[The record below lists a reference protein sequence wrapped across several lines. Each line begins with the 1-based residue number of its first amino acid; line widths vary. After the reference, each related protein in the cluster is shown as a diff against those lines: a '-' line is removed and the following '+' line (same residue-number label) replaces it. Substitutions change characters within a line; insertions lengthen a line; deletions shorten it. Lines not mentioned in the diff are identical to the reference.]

1 MNCLIA
7 LLFYGY
13 YSSLDSQG
21 QCGYGTNNVANYT
34 YYPKITG
41 LTDDLGMTDTDSIT
55 GNGASVPDKEQIKA
69 GEGSDIKSVN
79 FWGIENCWGDTSEWI
94 DNLHVMLAKRPN
106 TNIDKNISLYLD
118 DYLSVYPSIIVT
130 ELGVSRTITLAD
142 IEDISKYRVYA
153 AISDSNGN
161 IVRLID
167 GFLQNDEGY
176 IKKMQFGDY
185 ADVFVKD
192 FGTDASTAFCDYGRV
207 SAADNYVFCRSYY
220 SDDAGCGVG
229 CLYSVISAGYA
240 YYHIGSRL
248 LFEGTDDNVHIIDD
262 ATESL

>member
-1 MNCLIA
+1 
-7 LLFYGY
+7 
-13 YSSLDSQG
+13 
-21 QCGYGTNNVANYT
+21 
-34 YYPKITG
+34 
-41 LTDDLGMTDTDSIT
+41 MTDTDSIT
-55 GNGASVPDKEQIKA
+55 GNGASVPDKEQIEA

-79 FWGIENCWGDTSEWI
+79 FWGIENCWGDAFEWI
-94 DNLHVMLAKRPN
+94 DNLHLMLAKRPN
-106 TNIDKNISLYLD
+106 IYMDKNISLYLD

-142 IEDISKYRVYA
+142 MEDISKNRIYI

-167 GFLQNDEGY
+167 GFLQSDSGY

-192 FGTDASTAFCDYGRV
+192 FGADASTAFCDYSYI
-207 SAADNYVFCRSYY
+207 SATAGHVTYRSYNSANAMGGVSCLNFANSTSY
-220 SDDAGCGVG
+220 SQPSIV
-229 CLYSVISAGYA
+229 
-240 YYHIGSRL
+240 SRL